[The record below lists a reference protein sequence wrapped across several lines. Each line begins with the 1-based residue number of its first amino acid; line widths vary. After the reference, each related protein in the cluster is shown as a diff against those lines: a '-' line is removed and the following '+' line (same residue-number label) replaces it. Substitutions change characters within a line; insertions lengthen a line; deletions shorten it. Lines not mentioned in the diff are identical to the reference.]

1 MYMSNVVLCDELG
14 AQTRSKAKVR
24 KVRRDRGHTLN
35 RISDEDFIV
44 PLIGQHELLLKNSYN
59 VKQLKAM
66 CRWHKLKVSGTKN
79 ELTNR
84 LYEYLQRSM
93 YAMRIQRLWRRR
105 LLVVCNS
112 LRGPAVFNRSLC
124 VNETD
129 FFSMDDVS
137 SISLPQFISYRC
149 LHDNKVYGFDVSSM
163 YKLLAKGG
171 QCNPYTR
178 EALPTTIKKDVN
190 RLIRLS
196 AMTGQHIE
204 FQRQEIDAEV
214 SPLKQ
219 VELRVIAAFQ
229 IIDALGNIT
238 NHNWFWELGRVQL
251 IRFIRE
257 LADIWGYRAQ
267 LSDSVKREI
276 CPPDGN
282 PFRGVDLPSLP
293 TRQLTCLRRVGVGL
307 IENLVKRG
315 TNSDARGLGASYVLC
330 ALTLVSVEAA
340 QSLPWLYDAVVAH

>member
-1 MYMSNVVLCDELG
+1 MSNVVLCDEEST
-14 AQTRSKAKVR
+14 QTRSKTTACN
-24 KVRRDRGHTLN
+24 KVRRERGRALN

-59 VKQLKAM
+59 VKQLKSM

-93 YAMRIQRLWRRR
+93 YAVRIQRLWRRR
-105 LLVVCNS
+105 LMIVCNM
-112 LRGPAVFNRSLC
+112 LRGPAAFNRSIC

-129 FFSMDDVS
+129 FFSMDDIS
-137 SISLPQFISYRC
+137 AISLTQFISYRC
-149 LHDNKVYGFDVSSM
+149 LHDNKVYGFDVCSM

-204 FQRQEIDAEV
+204 FQQQEIDDEV

-219 VELRVIAAFQ
+219 TELRVIGAFQ
-229 IIDALGNIT
+229 SIDALGNIT
-238 NHNWFWELGRVQL
+238 NHNWFWGLGRVQL

-267 LSDSVKREI
+267 LSDSMKREI

-282 PFRGVDLPSLP
+282 PFRGLDLPSLP
-293 TRQLTCLRRVGVGL
+293 TRQLTCLRRSGVGL

-315 TNSDARGLGASYVLC
+315 TNNDARALGASYVLC
-330 ALTLVSVEAA
+330 ALTLVSADAA
-340 QSLPWLYDAVVAH
+340 QSLPWLYAAVVAH